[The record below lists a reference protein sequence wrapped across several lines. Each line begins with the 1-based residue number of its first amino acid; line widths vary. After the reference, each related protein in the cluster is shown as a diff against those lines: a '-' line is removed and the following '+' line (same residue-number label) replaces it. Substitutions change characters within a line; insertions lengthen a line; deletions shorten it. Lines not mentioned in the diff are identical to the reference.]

1 MFQYQAARNMLPRQ
15 PDDAMQALD
24 EAISGTEQA
33 LSESRDAIHD
43 IRQQAVVR
51 GDLEELLESA
61 GEELA
66 ALPDENR
73 VRPKF
78 QLIVEGEPRSLSPAV
93 QPEVYAIARELI
105 RNAFNHAEAQ
115 QIEVDLRYDQD
126 QLRLRVRDN
135 GKGIDPQALEETGRS
150 GHWGL
155 PGIRERAQRIGAH
168 LDFWSER
175 GAGTEIELT
184 VPAAAAYKTIAS
196 GSRFTLFRPDRKS

>member
-1 MFQYQAARNMLPRQ
+1 
-15 PDDAMQALD
+15 
-24 EAISGTEQA
+24 
-33 LSESRDAIHD
+33 
-43 IRQQAVVR
+43 
-51 GDLEELLESA
+51 
-61 GEELA
+61 
-66 ALPDENR
+66 
-73 VRPKF
+73 
-78 QLIVEGEPRSLSPAV
+78 LIVEGEPRSLWPAV

-115 QIEVDLRYDQD
+115 QIEVDLRYDQH

-135 GKGIDPQALEETGRS
+135 GKGIDPQALEETERS

-196 GSRFTLFRPDRKS
+196 GSRFNLFRSGRKS